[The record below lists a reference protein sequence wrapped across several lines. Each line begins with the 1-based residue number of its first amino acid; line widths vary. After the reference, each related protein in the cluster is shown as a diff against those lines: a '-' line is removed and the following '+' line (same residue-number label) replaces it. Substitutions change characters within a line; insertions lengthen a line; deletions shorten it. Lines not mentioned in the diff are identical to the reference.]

1 MFGSA
6 ILLVGLGFIDC
17 SQSALAIALLAA
29 GVGISGSAYSG
40 FLVNHMDIAPAYAG
54 SLFGLTNCIGA
65 CSGFIAPSVAAAL
78 TTNVSRGRSFLK
90 TFM

>member
-6 ILLVGLGFIDC
+6 VLLVGLAFIDC
-17 SQSALAIALLAA
+17 SQSSLAVALISF

-40 FLVNHMDIAPAYAG
+40 FLVNHMDIAPKFAG

-65 CSGFIAPSVAAAL
+65 SSGFIAPYVAAVL
-78 TTNVSRGRSFLK
+78 TKNVSVKCRLCF
-90 TFM
+90 